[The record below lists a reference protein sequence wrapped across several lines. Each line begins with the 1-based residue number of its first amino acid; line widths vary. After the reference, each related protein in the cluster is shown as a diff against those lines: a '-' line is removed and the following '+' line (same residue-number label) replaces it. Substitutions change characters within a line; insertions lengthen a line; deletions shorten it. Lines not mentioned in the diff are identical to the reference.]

1 MSLQGVMHRV
11 AWVDL
16 GTGDVKIEDPGDEVY
31 SNYLGGYGLGAYY
44 LYHRQKA
51 GVDPLGPE
59 SILGLTTGPLTG
71 SQAITGN
78 RFTAVGK
85 SPKTGGWGDANCG
98 GKFGPALKQAGLD
111 AIFFTGVSEKP
122 VYALVEDGKVS
133 LHDAGA
139 YWGLPCGEAEDKF
152 AEAHGKRVRAAVK
165 RHRQISRT
173 NGYPSQT
180 TRMLFKVV

>member
-1 MSLQGVMHRV
+1 MSLQGVLHRI

-16 GTGDVKIEDPGDEVY
+16 GTGDVKIEEPGDELY
-31 SNYLGGYGLGAYY
+31 GDYLGGYGLGAYY

-71 SQAITGN
+71 TQTITGN

-111 AIFFTGVSEKP
+111 AIFFTGISKKP
-122 VYALVEDGKVS
+122 VGPECSLKNGKNI
-133 LHDAGA
+133 
-139 YWGLPCGEAEDKF
+139 F
-152 AEAHGKRVRAAVK
+152 
-165 RHRQISRT
+165 
-173 NGYPSQT
+173 
-180 TRMLFKVV
+180 